1 MINRKIAL
9 LLAAATL
16 TLAPATAHAGIF
28 DFLKRKKKPK
38 TEKAPEKSAYEKILT
53 DKPIVSAKGDFLTL
67 HKTDNKLYVE
77 LPVKTIG
84 KEILVAVTLSSISN
98 PQLGMSAS
106 RTPTPCTC
114 ASLSVTAL
122 SCSRR

>member
-53 DKPIVSAKGDFLTL
+53 DKPIV
-67 HKTDNKLYVE
+67 
-77 LPVKTIG
+77 
-84 KEILVAVTLSSISN
+84 
-98 PQLGMSAS
+98 
-106 RTPTPCTC
+106 
-114 ASLSVTAL
+114 
-122 SCSRR
+122 